1 MSIPLSVTHKLYS
14 HYNRFS
20 GTLNYFFFSEL
31 HQNKPV
37 VFSDIKPQILVK
49 HGILE
54 TVMIERRIYAGKTK
68 VITALLYD
76 GNNHFM
82 NVIVML

>member
-1 MSIPLSVTHKLYS
+1 MSIPLSVTHKLYR
-14 HYNRFS
+14 HYDRFS
-20 GTLNYFFFSEL
+20 GTFNYLFISET

-37 VFSDIKPQILVK
+37 VISDIKPQILEK

-76 GNNHFM
+76 GNNYFM